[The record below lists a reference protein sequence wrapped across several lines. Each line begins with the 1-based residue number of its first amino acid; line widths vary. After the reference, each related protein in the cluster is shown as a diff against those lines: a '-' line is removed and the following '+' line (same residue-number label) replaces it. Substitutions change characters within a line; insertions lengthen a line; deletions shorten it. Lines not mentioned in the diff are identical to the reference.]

1 MTEEHVNLQICV
13 TARGILAMVASER
26 FSSACVKAMLPGA
39 TLVHWR
45 GLEHVIA
52 LHVLCQVVVA
62 GRAIEALGAVKQAH
76 HTQRHSLVCSHVR
89 PQVLPSSALKVV
101 FLAFE
106 SHLFDTQR
114 PDIKFEIFLKFE
126 KY

>member
-1 MTEEHVNLQICV
+1 MTEKHVNLQICV

-26 FSSACVKAMLPGA
+26 FSSACGKAMLPGA
-39 TLVHWR
+39 TLVHRR

-101 FLAFE
+101 FLTFE

-114 PDIKFEIFLKFE
+114 PDEI
-126 KY
+126 